1 MMPRLYLLAV
11 AAVAGAAV
19 LGLEVLAARTMAP
32 ALGTGSVAWAALLAV
47 ALGSLAVGNLIG
59 GALADRVSAG
69 LVIAWSLTI
78 AAAVLVLLSR
88 FYSPAMRW
96 AAGHSL
102 FLGALVAA
110 AATQSVPMMLLGLVT
125 PVLVKAGRETVAGSW
140 AGAVLA
146 CGSAGGI
153 GGALLLG
160 LTVLPRLGL
169 SKCYLVIAA
178 VLLLCSL
185 PAAWKERRW
194 IIAALL
200 AAVTTLAI
208 ALWPAGQKTD
218 IIQSA
223 HGQIEI
229 RDVEGG
235 RLLLID
241 GLPQSAVS
249 GDIAPWQGL
258 KRGYLLEVALRLDR
272 PLKTALVIGLGAGLA
287 PRLLE
292 SHGLDCE
299 SVELDRRVVEM
310 ARREFAFGGAVTVSD
325 GRKFLAEADKKWDL
339 IFLDV
344 CTSDRLPFHLFTYE
358 ALTVVRARLT
368 DGGVLAIQFIG
379 DDGPWSAGLSYTVDA
394 VFGRSLM
401 LASSSDMAGVG
412 PRWIFTSR
420 GQIPADE
427 RFVQPDAAVPWR
439 IVDVQ
444 TLPALLTDNH
454 FRAEFTWA
462 QTAKA
467 WRRLYGFP
475 HHSRSNAR

>member
-47 ALGSLAVGNLIG
+47 ALGSLAVGNLLG
-59 GALADRVSAG
+59 GMLADRVSAG

-88 FYSPAMRW
+88 FYGPAMRW

-102 FLGALVAA
+102 LLGALAA
-110 AATQSVPMMLLGLVT
+110 AAVTQSLPMMLLGLVT

-153 GGALLLG
+153 GGALLIG

-178 VLLLCSL
+178 VLLLSSL

-194 IIAALL
+194 IIVALL
-200 AAVTTLAI
+200 AAVTTAVI
-208 ALWPAGQKTD
+208 ALWPAGQNTD

-229 RDVEGG
+229 RDVEGA
-235 RLLLID
+235 RVLLID
-241 GLPQSAVS
+241 GLPQSALA

-258 KRGYLLEVALRLDR
+258 EHGYLLEVALRLGQ

-292 SHGLDCE
+292 SHGLACE
-299 SVELDRRVVEM
+299 SVELDPRVVET
-310 ARREFAFGGAVTVSD
+310 AHREFDFGGAVTVSD
-325 GRKFLAEADKKWDL
+325 GRKFLAEAHKRWDL

-358 ALTVVRARLT
+358 ALTVVLERLT
-368 DGGVLAIQFIG
+368 DDGVLVIQFIG
-379 DDGPWSAGLSYTVDA
+379 DDGPWSAALSYTVDA

-401 LASSSDMAGVG
+401 LASSSDMAAVG
-412 PRWIFTSR
+412 PRWIFAAR
-420 GQIPADE
+420 FRMPAAG
-427 RFVQPDAAVPWR
+427 RFLQPDAAVPWR
-439 IVDVQ
+439 VVDPQ
-444 TLPALLTDNH
+444 TAPALLTDNH
-454 FRAEFTWA
+454 FRAELTWA
-462 QTAKA
+462 QTAKV
-467 WRRLYGFP
+467 WRRLYGFS
-475 HHSRSNAR
+475 HHSAPNAR